1 MKRRTAMKTKEE
13 LNALKEEVETV
24 NRKLH
29 ELTEEEL
36 AQVTGGGKVPSQIYE
51 GVTSM
56 KCDFCGYSP
65 DWAGDYMGITLEC
78 PNCRRNKFHGNY
90 WVHFN

>member
-36 AQVTGGGKVPSQIYE
+36 TQVSGGVIIPESLINIGNEENYELNLFELPSD
-51 GVTSM
+51 VMHSDVM
-56 KCDFCGYSP
+56 KG
-65 DWAGDYMGITLEC
+65 
-78 PNCRRNKFHGNY
+78 
-90 WVHFN
+90 